1 MQPDL
6 TTRRL
11 LDLVLGTD
19 PRMRRMMRYWAAT
32 GLIYLIAI
40 WLLTRVADTDH
51 ITARWSALVQWF
63 CVGGVSLFFVL
74 TRFSARLGIA
84 PAHLALLQAAFA
96 MACEIG
102 AYVVVGSLR
111 GASLVILPVVIV
123 FCIFTL
129 RPRAIMALCAGTIAT
144 LGAAMHTMVRIDPQ
158 GFPAALEWNHFALVT
173 SALVSVTV
181 LTGEMGK
188 LRARLKQQKE
198 ELATAVGTIR
208 TLATIDELT
217 SLANRR
223 YMNEVLNAEERR
235 RVGAEQPICIALLDL
250 DFFKRVNDQFGHDG
264 GDSVLRAFAAAARA
278 ELRAADVLARWGGEE
293 FLLLLPDTD
302 LAHANGVL
310 ARMAERVRA
319 TRLPDLSA
327 ELEITFSGG
336 VAERRTGE
344 PFCDTISR
352 ADKAMY
358 VAKSSGRD
366 TVVAG

>member
-1 MQPDL
+1 MPRKKLPPL
-6 TTRRL
+6 T
-11 LDLVLGTD
+11 DLVLGTE
-19 PRMRRMMRYWAAT
+19 PRLRRMMRYWAAT
-32 GLIYLIAI
+32 GLIYMISILMLMRA
-40 WLLTRVADTDH
+40 ADVNSA
-51 ITARWSALVQWF
+51 TARWSHQVSWF
-63 CVGGVSLFFVL
+63 CAAGVSLFFVL
-74 TRFSARLGIA
+74 TRFSTQLRIA
-84 PAHLALLQAAFA
+84 PTALALLQAVFA
-96 MACEIG
+96 MACEIA
-102 AYVVVGSLR
+102 AYAVLGSIR
-111 GASLVILPVVIV
+111 GASLVIFPVIVV

-129 RPRAIMALCAGTIAT
+129 RPRAIMLLCAGTIGM
-144 LGAAMHTMVRIDPQ
+144 LGVVMLFMVRLDP
-158 GFPAALEWNHFALVT
+158 GRFPASAELIHFALAA
-173 SALVSVTV
+173 SALISTTV
-181 LTGEMGK
+181 LTGEMSK

-250 DFFKRVNDQFGHDG
+250 DFFKRVNDRFGHDG
-264 GDSVLRAFAAAARA
+264 GDAVLRAFAAAARA

-302 LAHANGVL
+302 LAHAHGVL
-310 ARMAERVRA
+310 ARMAERVGMV
-319 TRLPDLSA
+319 RLPHLCGDLQ
-327 ELEITFSGG
+327 ITFSAG

-344 PFCDTISR
+344 PFADTISR

-366 TVVAG
+366 TVVSG

>member
-1 MQPDL
+1 MLHNLTDL
-6 TTRRL
+6 LLSTEPRL
-11 LDLVLGTD
+11 
-19 PRMRRMMRYWAAT
+19 RRMMRYWAAT
-32 GLIYLIAI
+32 GLIYMISI
-40 WLLTRVADTDH
+40 YLLMRAADTDLA
-51 ITARWSALVQWF
+51 TARWSALVSWF
-63 CVGGVSLFFVL
+63 CAGGVSLFFVL
-74 TRFSARLGIA
+74 TRFSTQLRIA
-84 PAHLALLQAAFA
+84 PPHLALLQAAFA
-96 MACEIG
+96 MSCEIA
-102 AYVVVGSLR
+102 AYMVLGTLR

-129 RPRAIMALCAGTIAT
+129 RPRAIMALCAGTIGA
-144 LGAAMHTMVRIDPQ
+144 LGAAMHFMVGLDPHS
-158 GFPAALEWNHFALVT
+158 FPAALEWNHFALAA
-173 SALVSVTV
+173 SSLISVTV

-250 DFFKRVNDQFGHDG
+250 DFFKRVNDRFGHDG
-264 GDSVLRAFAAAARA
+264 GDAVLRAFAAAARA

-302 LAHANGVL
+302 LEHAHGVL
-310 ARMAERVRA
+310 ARMALRVSKARVV
-319 TRLPDLSA
+319 DLCGD
-327 ELEITFSGG
+327 LTITFSGG

-344 PFCDTISR
+344 PFADTISR

-358 VAKSSGRD
+358 VAKASGRN
-366 TVVAG
+366 TVISG